1 MELKIDTLDKVMP
14 RGRPTRQQ
22 VFESLDEARRDLSI
36 IGGLP
41 EPTVFQDVWADIWIE
56 ETHNSTAIE
65 GNTLRRKQVQLLLE
79 EGVVTGSAHELKE
92 WMEAKAYGEAA
103 RWTYDGAFRSRYRPD
118 QDKITESD
126 LRRIHQLTVESV
138 WVHFPPQGL
147 RSDESPGAYR
157 TGDIEPLRPDL
168 RPPPPSVV
176 ASLVSD
182 WIAETNEQPPEHCHI
197 IEHLAERHA
206 AFERIHPFP
215 DGNGRAGRLVL
226 TMLLVQHGYP
236 PAIIYKGERKRY
248 LSALQRADEGDP
260 GSLAEL
266 LARSVREGIYRF
278 LMPNLA
284 GPLSVVPLAGLA
296 DEELSRAAL
305 VGAAQ
310 RGRLKANK
318 YGGSWY
324 STRQWVDEYKESRHP
339 GRSFESTQATHG
351 P

>member
-1 MELKIDTLDKVMP
+1 MP
-14 RGRPTRQQ
+14 RGRPSRQQ
-22 VFESLDEARRDLSI
+22 VFKSLDEARRDLTV

-65 GNTLRRKQVQLLLE
+65 GNTLRRKQIQLLLE
-79 EGVVTGSAHELKE
+79 EGVVSGSAHELKE

-103 RWTYDGAFRSRYRPD
+103 RWTYDGAYRGRF
-118 QDKITESD
+118 QDGDTITETD

-138 WVHFPPQGL
+138 WVHFPPEGL
-147 RSDESPGAYR
+147 RSDESPGGYR
-157 TGDIEPLRPDL
+157 TGDIEPLRAGL
-168 RPPPPSVV
+168 APPPPSVV
-176 ASLVSD
+176 PSLIGD
-182 WIAETNEQPPEHCHI
+182 WLNETNADPPVDCHI
-197 IEHLAERHA
+197 MEHLAERHA

-226 TMLLVQHGYP
+226 TMLLVQNGYP
-236 PAIIYKGERKRY
+236 PAIIYKEERKRY
-248 LSALQRADEGDP
+248 LASLQRADDGDA

-296 DEELSRAAL
+296 DWDLTRSAL

-318 YGGSWY
+318 YGGTWY
-324 STRQWVDEYKESRHP
+324 STRQWVDEYKASRHP
-339 GRSFESTQATHG
+339 GRQLSES
-351 P
+351 

>member
-1 MELKIDTLDKVMP
+1 MLDKVMP

-22 VFESLDEARRDLSI
+22 VFEGLDEARRDLNI

-103 RWTYDGAFRSRYRPD
+103 RWTYEGAYRARGPNENA
-118 QDKITESD
+118 ITESD
-126 LRRIHQLTVESV
+126 LRRIHHLTVESV
-138 WVHFPPQGL
+138 WVHFPPEGL
-147 RSDESPGAYR
+147 RSDEVPGGYR
-157 TGDIEPLRPDL
+157 TGDIEPLRPDFT
-168 RPPPPSVV
+168 PPPPSIVP
-176 ASLVSD
+176 ALVGD
-182 WIAETNEQPPEHCHI
+182 WIRETNGGPPGDCPL

-226 TMLLVQHGYP
+226 TMLLVQNGYP
-236 PAIIYKGERKRY
+236 PAIIYKGQRERY
-248 LSALQRADEGDP
+248 LAALQRADNGDP
-260 GSLAEL
+260 GALAEL

-318 YGGSWY
+318 YGGNWY
-324 STRQWVDEYKESRHP
+324 STRQWVDEYKASRQP
-339 GRSFESTQATHG
+339 GRALSEAN
-351 P
+351 